1 MNLNAKAPAT
11 VEQLAIVLFKPKSS
25 GNVGAVARALKN
37 MGLADL
43 RLVAPTRFNR
53 RAAAAMA
60 VHAGDV
66 LDSARVYPNLV
77 EALNDRTL
85 TVGTTCRP
93 GPYRSSAKA
102 LREMAAELALASRLN
117 KVAIIFGPEDSGL
130 TNQELK
136 LCHRLLT
143 IPTAPDYRSINL
155 AQAVMIVAY
164 ELMMASGVADT
175 SAARDGAGSSD
186 EADQTEPDRAEPPNR
201 PELISR
207 APAQAVE
214 AMLERLA
221 AALVAIGFAPADN
234 PDHIMFAI
242 RNVLGRSGL
251 SPRELDILNGLA
263 HQIGW
268 FAEGGRETIEAKLR
282 AGRKIR

>member
-1 MNLNAKAPAT
+1 MNAEAAAT

-25 GNVGAVARALKN
+25 GNIGAVARALKN

-43 RLVAPTRFNR
+43 RIVAPARFNR
-53 RAAAAMA
+53 RAAATMA

-66 LDSARVYPNLV
+66 LDNARIYPNLIA
-77 EALNDRTL
+77 ALDDCTL

-93 GPYRSSAKA
+93 GPYRSSARA
-102 LREMAAELALASRLN
+102 LRDMAAELSLASRVN
-117 KVAIIFGPEDSGL
+117 KVAVIFGPEDSGL

-143 IPTAPDYRSINL
+143 IPTAPDYCSLNL
-155 AQAVMIVAY
+155 AQAVMLVAY
-164 ELMMASGVADT
+164 ELMMASGVPDT
-175 SAARDGAGSSD
+175 RAALDGVGSSD
-186 EADQTEPDRAEPPNR
+186 EADRAEPPNR
-201 PELISR
+201 PELIQR
-207 APAQAVE
+207 APVPAVE
-214 AMLERLA
+214 TMLERLA
-221 AALVAIGFAPADN
+221 AALVAIGFIPADN

-242 RNVLGRSGL
+242 RNILGRGGL

-263 HQIGW
+263 RQIGW

>member
-1 MNLNAKAPAT
+1 M
-11 VEQLAIVLFKPKSS
+11 EQLAIVLFKPKSS
-25 GNVGAVARALKN
+25 GNIGAVARALKN

-43 RLVAPTRFNR
+43 RLVAPARFNR
-53 RAAAAMA
+53 RAAATMA

-66 LDSARVYPNLV
+66 LDNARIYPNLIA
-77 EALNDRTL
+77 ALDDCTL

-102 LREMAAELALASRLN
+102 LREMAAELSFASRVN

-143 IPTAPDYRSINL
+143 IPTAPDYCSLNL
-155 AQAVMIVAY
+155 AQAVMLVAY
-164 ELMMASGVADT
+164 ELLMASGVPDT
-175 SAARDGAGSSD
+175 RAALDDVGISG
-186 EADQTEPDRAEPPNR
+186 EAHRAEPGRVERPNR
-201 PELISR
+201 PELIQR
-207 APAQAVE
+207 APAAAVE

-221 AALVAIGFAPADN
+221 AALVAIGFIPADN

-242 RNVLGRSGL
+242 RNILGRSGL

-263 HQIGW
+263 RQIGW

-282 AGRKIR
+282 SGRKIR

>member
-1 MNLNAKAPAT
+1 M
-11 VEQLAIVLFKPKSS
+11 EQLAIVLFKPKSS
-25 GNVGAVARALKN
+25 GNIGAVARALKN

-43 RLVAPTRFNR
+43 RIVAPARFNR
-53 RAAAAMA
+53 RVASAMA

-66 LDSARVYPNLV
+66 LDKARIYPNLID
-77 EALNDRTL
+77 ALEDSTL

-93 GPYRSSAKA
+93 GLYRSSAQA
-102 LREMAAELALASRLN
+102 LREMAADLALESRVN
-117 KVAIIFGPEDSGL
+117 RIAVIFGPEDSGL

-155 AQAVMIVAY
+155 AQAVMLVAY
-164 ELMMASGVADT
+164 ELMMASDAT
-175 SAARDGAGSSD
+175 H
-186 EADQTEPDRAEPPNR
+186 DRAALDDIAGLVENPNR

-221 AALVAIGFAPADN
+221 DALVSIGFIPANN

-242 RNVLGRSGL
+242 RNILGRSGL

-268 FAEGGRETIEAKLR
+268 FAEGGRETIAAKLR

>member
-1 MNLNAKAPAT
+1 

-25 GNVGAVARALKN
+25 GNIGAVARALKN

-43 RLVAPTRFNR
+43 RLVAPARFNR

-60 VHAGDV
+60 VHASDV
-66 LDSARVYPNLV
+66 LDNARIYPNLIA
-77 EALNDRTL
+77 ALDDCTL

-102 LREMAAELALASRLN
+102 LRDMAAELSLASRVN

-143 IPTAPDYRSINL
+143 IPTAPDYCSLNL
-155 AQAVMIVAY
+155 AQAVMLVAY
-164 ELMMASGVADT
+164 ELMMASGVPRAR
-175 SAARDGAGSSD
+175 AALDGVGSSD
-186 EADQTEPDRAEPPNR
+186 EADRAESRDEANRAELPNQ
-201 PELISR
+201 PELIQR

-221 AALVAIGFAPADN
+221 AALVAIGFIPADN

-242 RNVLGRSGL
+242 RNILGRSGL